1 MSALEGLRAWYD
13 GAKDTPEGRLAL
25 KWRRAMAPDA
35 VEVLKAGYPGQ
46 ASDEELELA
55 IVRRLFGEL
64 EDAMVGG
71 RRALLEAEITALAA
85 RTRTLEGDLGEL
97 ATDHERLEAMLQDE
111 RADHARTRAALEAAH
126 HEAMQGWGKA
136 AEERDAALALV
147 KELEAARA
155 ALVPV
160 SHVDPAPLPLEPV
173 AEEPEPEAPPAEAG
187 PVTRKDSSRKPSR

>member
-1 MSALEGLRAWYD
+1 MSTLEGLRAWYD
-13 GAKDTPEGRLAL
+13 VAKDTPEGRLAL
-25 KWRRAMAPDA
+25 KWRRAMAPEA
-35 VEVLKAGYPGQ
+35 VAELKASYPEG

-85 RTRTLEGDLGEL
+85 RTRTLEGDLGDL
-97 ATDHERLEAMLQDE
+97 ATDHQRLEAMLQDE
-111 RADHARTRAALEAAH
+111 RADHAKTRAALEGTRA
-126 HEAMQGWGKA
+126 
-136 AEERDAALALV
+136 
-147 KELEAARA
+147 ELEAARA

-173 AEEPEPEAPPAEAG
+173 AEELEPVAPPAEAG
-187 PVTRKDSSRKPSR
+187 PVTRKDSSRKPPR